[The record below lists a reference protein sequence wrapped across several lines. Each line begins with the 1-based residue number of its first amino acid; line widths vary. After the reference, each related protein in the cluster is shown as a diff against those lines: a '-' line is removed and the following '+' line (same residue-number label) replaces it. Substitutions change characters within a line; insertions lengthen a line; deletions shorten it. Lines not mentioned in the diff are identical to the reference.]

1 MAAGSPLPRAGPGS
15 PQPGSPPLPALSA
28 AGFVVLGIGL
38 RPADAARAARS
49 AQQRAVE
56 SSKRLRDQPRKNSA
70 VCDIIPRRR
79 RPGGDTSCSTC
90 SRRGEGPV
98 GRAALEGSAAPRRLL
113 LPLAEQGPG
122 LNTSV
127 RWGWRW
133 GRGWS
138 WSWGWG
144 WRWRWLCSHAAARAE
159 RGQRRGQ
166 QETWY
171 RRGGGS
177 RGLGSRLH
185 LRRRTRHP
193 GGFSIRLE
201 QQREVAG

>member
-15 PQPGSPPLPALSA
+15 PQPGSPLLPALSA

-70 VCDIIPRRR
+70 VCDVIPRRR

-113 LPLAEQGPG
+113 LPLAEQGPRAQHERALG
-122 LNTSV
+122 LALGLALGPGLELALALALLTRS
-127 RWGWRW
+127 GA
-133 GRGWS
+133 GG
-138 WSWGWG
+138 
-144 WRWRWLCSHAAARAE
+144 ARPA
-159 RGQRRGQ
+159 
-166 QETWY
+166 
-171 RRGGGS
+171 
-177 RGLGSRLH
+177 
-185 LRRRTRHP
+185 
-193 GGFSIRLE
+193 
-201 QQREVAG
+201 